1 MAEGLGRTFEQALS
15 RTEAD
20 ATAALQAVATI
31 TSVLRR
37 VRKAAAVGD
46 TRAMTAA
53 LEAVGAAQVRLGEQL
68 ANTREG
74 WDFKVEQSME
84 DGSYTR
90 ELLEVAGRTGLRMYE
105 SEGSLFS
112 YPSVVRVSPKDCAVY
127 VDKRRD
133 LQVRPSIL
141 VARLKRQQQNPPA
154 FRAQTFLEALYKAY
168 QKLVTSR
175 PGGQR
180 PSPDIRLLDVYDLL
194 TLLPGRTSEYT
205 KQDFVRDVY
214 RLETSGIAT
223 TKDGAAVE
231 FHASSATRH
240 TSSRLAIVTETGE
253 LRFYVTVRFTKA

>member
-1 MAEGLGRTFEQALS
+1 MTEGLGRTFEQALS

-20 ATAALQAVATI
+20 ATAALQAVAAI

-37 VRKAAAVGD
+37 VRRAATTGD
-46 TRAMTAA
+46 TKAMTAA
-53 LEAVGAAQVRLGEQL
+53 LEAVGAAHARLGEQV

-74 WDFKVEQSME
+74 WDFRVEQSME
-84 DGSYTR
+84 DGSYAR
-90 ELLEVAGRTGLRMYE
+90 ELLEIAEKTGLRMYE
-105 SEGSLFS
+105 SDGSLFS

-133 LQVRPSIL
+133 LQVRPSVL

-168 QKLVTSR
+168 QTLVASKT
-175 PGGQR
+175 GGQR
-180 PSPDIRLLDVYDLL
+180 PSRDVRLLDVYDLL
-194 TLLPGRTSEYT
+194 TLLPGRTTEYR

-223 TKDGAAVE
+223 TKDGAVVE
-231 FHASSATRH
+231 FHASSTTRH
-240 TSSRLAIVTETGE
+240 TSNRLAIVTEAGE